1 MDPKNQPQF
10 NPKIPVS
17 EVLKQEQSGF
27 VPSAPKLS
35 DVVNTIGNMYDSTK
49 DLGASNTVQAATP
62 TAPTAPATPATS
74 PTTTPTASTN
84 QTTPVRTTAPA
95 ATPPPPMRV
104 LKTFRSDAVEA
115 TKTKQ
120 MSVAKIAIAES
131 KQRIERGEGT
141 QNEPKKKSRVGLL
154 IAIILIVIGA
164 ISIPVVL
171 YILKQKTL
179 EVPINI
185 EKTVIPFDHQDTLTL
200 NNATRDDFTNALDE
214 IQTKISAASGI
225 GYIKVL
231 EKIQDVDKNTIT
243 QSVEPY
249 AFAGLIGP
257 NMPSALARSFDSYMF
272 GTDNSK
278 SFVIFKTSSYQ
289 QTFANMLK
297 WETKMIIDLNPALNL
312 STDVLGRTFTDQV
325 IINKDVRAVTAPD
338 GTIIFLYGFLDSQT
352 LVITTSPQTLQD
364 INSRYVAAHFV
375 Q

>member
-49 DLGASNTVQAATP
+49 DLGAANNIPKVTP
-62 TAPTAPATPATS
+62 NIAPAGIPTSTAPGGQA
-74 PTTTPTASTN
+74 PTTTPTM
-84 QTTPVRTTAPA
+84 PG
-95 ATPPPPMRV
+95 ATPPPIMRV
-104 LKTFRSDAVEA
+104 MKTFRSDAVEA

-131 KQRIERGEGT
+131 EQRQARGEDIET
-141 QNEPKKKSRVGLL
+141 QPRRKSGLGLL
-154 IAIILIVIGA
+154 IAIILIIIGVV
-164 ISIPVVL
+164 SIPVVL
-171 YILKQKTL
+171 YILKQKTI
-179 EVPINI
+179 EVPVNI
-185 EKTVIPFDHQDTLTL
+185 EKTTIPFDHQDTLTL

-231 EKIQDVDKNTIT
+231 ENIQDVDKNTIT
-243 QSVEPY
+243 QDVEPY
-249 AFAGLIGP
+249 VFAGLIGP

-312 STDVLGRTFTDQV
+312 STDVLGHTFTDQV
-325 IINKDVRAVTAPD
+325 VINKDVRAVTTLD
-338 GTIIFLYGFLDSQT
+338 GTIVFLYGFLDNQT
-352 LVITTSPQTLQD
+352 LVITTSPQTFQD